1 MASTL
6 ASQRLEDAFDAT
18 AWLTAWTES
27 GGIYFLA
34 GNMLHLRRA
43 HPLDR
48 AAIANLD
55 RLRDKM
61 LRAGGGPA
69 IAATVIRRQVG
80 EVR

>member
-6 ASQRLEDAFDAT
+6 ASQQLGDAFDAT
-18 AWLTAWTES
+18 GWLTAWTEN
-27 GGIYFLA
+27 GGIYFIV

-48 AAIANLD
+48 AASVNLD

-69 IAATVIRRQVG
+69 IAETVIRRQVG